1 MSVNKKHYS
10 LKSFHLERIKNKCI
24 TEGNFCYI
32 SEKEEDLIQQKEYL
46 QQILASIKAIQ
57 VSFLSDT
64 NSRQNNNRY
73 TKNIISQMKENLSR
87 ILKQKNKKYNV
98 LIDNYNL
105 KVEEMQIKIFS
116 PENKRNLLKLNSSIN
131 ESFSRE
137 INEKYFNDELTQLKT
152 MNFKLENDIQQAEYS
167 IRRKSYLQFLIKNE
181 QEDSKEIICKS
192 QKEYPLVS
200 RILHKEA
207 VETKKFFTYI
217 VSMKTFQNL
226 EIDDIQNSINRLKN
240 IISREGKIIDSQDI
254 IKEEESSDYY
264 SNITNAI
271 EQTLNKTKILNNN
284 EVSNIKVNDVSDM
297 INSFCTNQK
306 KLDINDFQKFL
317 NLNMNINV
325 NINLNKNEIISD
337 EYANDNNNNNNKK
350 TNSKSQKISKSNNKN
365 KNSSTGALPQII
377 TKTLNEKFKFM
388 PIFINDEEVNK
399 KEKISEF
406 RSSMTNRRDLQKCIS
421 YSPRK

>member
-1 MSVNKKHYS
+1 MSLNKKHYT

-24 TEGNFCYI
+24 TEGNLCYT
-32 SEKEEDLIQQKEYL
+32 SEKEADLTQQKEYL
-46 QQILASIKAIQ
+46 KQILASIKAIQ
-57 VSFLSDT
+57 VSILSDT
-64 NSRQNNNRY
+64 NSRKNNNPY
-73 TKNIISQMKENLSR
+73 TKNLISQMKENLSR
-87 ILKQKNKKYNV
+87 TLKQKNKKYNV

-167 IRRKSYLQFLIKNE
+167 IRRKSNLQFLLKNNEKHNE
-181 QEDSKEIICKS
+181 QESFKEIICKS

-254 IKEEESSDYY
+254 IKEESSDYY

-284 EVSNIKVNDVSDM
+284 EISNIKVNDVSDM
-297 INSFCTNQK
+297 INSFCANQK

-325 NINLNKNEIISD
+325 NINLNKNEIVSD
-337 EYANDNNNNNNKK
+337 EYANENNKK
-350 TNSKSQKISKSNNKN
+350 TNSKSQKISNGNNKN

-406 RSSMTNRRDLQKCIS
+406 RSSMTNRRDLQKCVS
-421 YSPRK
+421 YSPTK